1 MGTAENINGVRP
13 YRIMRSLART
23 GAQVQKGRELRHAPA
38 DTEQAAWCLLLDL
51 RAPNSAGSTCWV
63 HTLSNST
70 APSDARLWN
79 RTAACMCRLAKL
91 EETRR
96 GVHLKKMGYV
106 MLRFSKGMVQAAP
119 ELLVQQIW
127 DAVWSLP
134 EALG

>member
-1 MGTAENINGVRP
+1 
-13 YRIMRSLART
+13 
-23 GAQVQKGRELRHAPA
+23 
-38 DTEQAAWCLLLDL
+38 
-51 RAPNSAGSTCWV
+51 
-63 HTLSNST
+63 
-70 APSDARLWN
+70 
-79 RTAACMCRLAKL
+79 MCRLAKL